1 MITRIRQCP
10 ELQVRRIK
18 QKFMPTRQRLSKENC
33 LVFMCFSAISR
44 VFCLLCSE
52 WEKSIK
58 MQRSINS
65 FFQGK
70 RKVVAL
76 ITCFQLFSIIEPKF
90 NLVLAL
96 LVFSEATLSF
106 ISSSRD
112 GGVSEKA
119 TEDSRK
125 EVVEAKTGQVA
136 APLSAG
142 SCSCERRLRALH
154 RLKTW
159 CRSSMGSNRLNGLA
173 LAYVHSE
180 IPVDPLEPLQRWRA
194 SGQRRIA
201 LAFNI

>member
-1 MITRIRQCP
+1 
-10 ELQVRRIK
+10 
-18 QKFMPTRQRLSKENC
+18 
-33 LVFMCFSAISR
+33 
-44 VFCLLCSE
+44 
-52 WEKSIK
+52 